1 MKLIKALT
9 FTMSAF
15 MLVAAA
21 GAARARADGA
31 GKPLALGAKA
41 PMADAKFKSATD
53 GKEVSLAQT
62 AAGKKGS
69 LVVFT
74 CNECPYAK
82 AWEQRIVEL
91 GNSYAK
97 KGVGVLLV
105 NSNNPGRSD
114 KDAPELVQARAKQRG
129 MQFAYALD
137 PQSALAKAYGATR
150 TPEAFVFDKDGK
162 LVYHGAIDDNQEDAS
177 KVTKPYLKDALD
189 AVVGGKT
196 PATQETK
203 FLGCGIKFAK
213 VS

>member
-1 MKLIKALT
+1 MKVLKLLT
-9 FTMSAF
+9 LAMSVFT
-15 MLVAAA
+15 LVAAA
-21 GAARARADGA
+21 GAARADEA
-31 GKPLALGAKA
+31 KPLALGAKA
-41 PMADAKFKSATD
+41 PLTDAKFKSATD
-53 GKEVSLAQT
+53 GKEVSFAQ
-62 AAGKKGS
+62 ASAGKKGS

-105 NSNNPGRSD
+105 NSNNPAASKG
-114 KDAPELVQARAKQRG
+114 KDAPELVQARAKERG

-137 PQSALAKAYGATR
+137 PQSALAKAYGATK

-162 LVYHGAIDDNQEDAS
+162 LVYHGTIDDNHEDAAAV
-177 KVTKPYLKDALD
+177 KKRYLKDALD
-189 AVVGGKT
+189 AVVAGKT

-203 FLGCGIKFAK
+203 SLGCGIKFAK

>member
-1 MKLIKALT
+1 MKVLKALT
-9 FTMSAF
+9 FAMSAF
-15 MLVAAA
+15 TLVAAA
-21 GAARARADGA
+21 GAAHAQQ

-53 GKEVSLAQT
+53 GKEVSLAST

-114 KDAPELVQARAKQRG
+114 KDAPELVQARAKERG

-137 PQSALAKAYGATR
+137 PGSALARAYGASK

-162 LVYHGAIDDNQEDAS
+162 LVYHGTIDDNHEDAAAVQ
-177 KVTKPYLKDALD
+177 KRYLKDALD

-196 PATQETK
+196 PAIQESPK
-203 FLGCGIKFAK
+203 SLGCGIKFAK